1 MPTII
6 ISEQT
11 MRLIQ
16 DNVLPGRR
24 FQQTAVQ
31 IRGGLWELWVD
42 EEVRDRINIERV
54 PGEPDDAVLERILRT
69 AVGSKP
75 N

>member
-1 MPTII
+1 MPTIT

-11 MRLIQ
+11 LRLIQ

-31 IRGGLWELWVD
+31 IRGGVWELWVD
-42 EEVRDRINIERV
+42 VEVMDWINIERV
-54 PGEPDDAVLERILRT
+54 PGEPDDAVLERLLRA